1 MNSGPG
7 TDPENPEFRNILM
20 SKTPAILWFRNDL
33 RIEDNP
39 ALFAARES
47 GHPVIPVF
55 ILDEN
60 VEHAPGGASRWWLH
74 HSLASLASD
83 LEKAGV
89 KLILRRGDTEKILL
103 ELVDE
108 TQASH
113 VFWNRR
119 YHNSQIEID
128 KALKSELT
136 SKGVSVETFNG
147 NLLREPWEVKT
158 GSGGPYRVYTPFWK
172 SLRTM
177 GPARNEPLPRI
188 RKINGPDAFPKSD
201 ALTSWRLMPRNP
213 DWASEFATEW
223 TPGEHGARDRLNDF
237 LNEPVAHYAD
247 GRNRPDCDYTSKL
260 SPHLAFGEISPIKIW
275 HVTQDRIASG
285 DVTQTSAEKFLSEI
299 AWREFSCNL
308 LFYNHQMPTT
318 PLRSEFANYPWR
330 NDEQAL
336 VAWQRGQTGYPIV
349 DAGMR
354 QLWRTGWMHNRVRM
368 IVASFLI
375 KDLLID
381 WRDGAEWFWDT
392 LVDAD
397 LANNSASWQW
407 VAGCGADAAPYFR
420 IFNPITQG
428 EKFDPNGDYVRKY
441 VPELAKMPAKYI
453 HAPWK
458 APQEILEK
466 ADVSLGK
473 NYQKPFLDHSQARQ
487 RALDGYA
494 EIRQN

>member
-1 MNSGPG
+1 M
-7 TDPENPEFRNILM
+7 T
-20 SKTPAILWFRNDL
+20 KTPAIVWLRNDL

-47 GHPVIPVF
+47 DHPVIPVF

-89 KLILRRGDTEKILL
+89 KLILRHGDTEKVLL
-103 ELVDE
+103 GLVDE
-108 TQASH
+108 TKASC

-136 SKGVSVETFNG
+136 DKGVSVETFNG

-172 SLRTM
+172 SLRSM

-188 RKINGPDAFPKSD
+188 RKIIGPDVTPKSD
-201 ALTSWRLMPRNP
+201 KLTSWRLLPSKP
-213 DWASEFATEW
+213 DWASEFTAEW
-223 TPGEHGARDRLNDF
+223 TPGEQGARDRLNDF
-237 LNEPVAHYAD
+237 LSEPVAHYTD

-260 SPHLAFGEISPIKIW
+260 SPHLAFGEISPTKIW

-285 DVTQTSAEKFLSEI
+285 EVTQSSAEKFLSEI
-299 AWREFSCNL
+299 AWREFSYNL
-308 LFYNHQMPTT
+308 LFYNHHMPTT

-336 VAWQRGQTGYPIV
+336 GAWQRGQTGYPIV

-375 KDLLID
+375 KDMLIN
-381 WRDGAEWFWDT
+381 WQDGAEWFWDT

-420 IFNPITQG
+420 IFNPVTQG

-466 ADVSLGK
+466 AEVSLGK

-494 EIRQN
+494 EIKQN